1 MIRRDKDAQI
11 GAPPSPPS
19 APSGFTT
26 VTLTVTPTPSPP
38 SAPFDF
44 TTVTVTVAPTASVGA
59 PPSSPSDPSGF
70 TTVTLTVTPTPSPTA
85 CEPSPPLHPPLP
97 EPRQLLVNPG
107 FEDET
112 LDAWAFEDDYVDEGD
127 NVALKLERSDNDY
140 HSGNFS
146 LRVLP
151 NEWAAPW
158 RLTLTQSKIKYKP
171 LAEYNVSLWVKDH
184 SASCLI
190 RYFWNKIELTAKC
203 EGTYGWSQCAAV
215 MPSWMTDGYDGDW
228 AELTAFISCPAYV
241 SGRFY
246 IDDFTMTEIY
256 NPINDHCFDKV
267 CGDEFEEDPDKWKP
281 VDEVDPNDQ
290 DA

>member
-1 MIRRDKDAQI
+1 MTGISVIRRDKDAQI

-19 APSGFTT
+19 APSGF
-26 VTLTVTPTPSPP
+26 
-38 SAPFDF
+38 A
-44 TTVTVTVAPTASVGA
+44 TVTVTVAPT
-59 PPSSPSDPSGF
+59 
-70 TTVTLTVTPTPSPTA
+70 PSPTA
-85 CEPSPPLHPPLP
+85 WEPFPPPAHPPLP
-97 EPRQLLVNPG
+97 EPPQLLVNPG

-127 NVALKLERSDNDY
+127 NVSLKLERSDNDY

-158 RLTLTQSKIKYKP
+158 RLTLTQSNIKVKQ

-190 RYFWNKIELTAKC
+190 RYFWNKIQLRAKC
-203 EGTYGWSQCAAV
+203 EGTYGWSQCTAV
-215 MPSWMTDGYDGDW
+215 MPSWMTDGSDGDW
-228 AELTAFISCPAYV
+228 GELTAFVSCPSYV

-246 IDDFTMTEIY
+246 IDDFTMTEIP
-256 NPINDHCFDKV
+256 NPINDHCFDQF
-267 CGDEFEEDPDKWKP
+267 CGDDFEESPDRWKP
-281 VDEVDPNDQ
+281 IEEKGPDDQ
-290 DA
+290 KA